1 MDVYHWPSPAGNFG
15 DDLNTWLWDFLLPGY
30 RGKQTDTL
38 IVGVGTVL
46 DTALLPEKR
55 KKLVLGSGTGYGTS
69 PSVANKECWD
79 VRCVRGP
86 LSAEKLGLSSSLGII
101 DPAVLISDMEQ
112 FQNLPKKH
120 GTVFVPHWESAIHGC
135 WDEVCERVD
144 ISYVDPCADAHEVI
158 STIAQSSLV
167 IAESMHAAI
176 LADAFRVPW
185 IAVTT
190 SKQIN
195 PFKWQDWAR
204 SLEMNYHPQLL
215 SLSSPMEAGAK
226 GESYYGLR
234 WPKTGE
240 QGVAAS
246 DPTASENTAE
256 TTTLKTRLK
265 VLLSSRAARKIF
277 IIPAVNSLKKSL
289 KAEPQLSNE
298 EVLSRQ
304 KARFYD
310 VMECVKRDY
319 GI

>member
-1 MDVYHWPSPAGNFG
+1 M
-15 DDLNTWLWDFLLPGY
+15 PGY
-30 RGKQTDTL
+30 RSKKIDTL
-38 IVGVGTVL
+38 LVGVGTVL

-69 PSVANKECWD
+69 PSVANKEFWD

-112 FQNLPKKH
+112 FKNLPKKH
-120 GTVFVPHWESAIHGC
+120 GTVFVPHWETALHGC
-135 WDEVCERVD
+135 WDEVCERVG

-158 STIAQSSLV
+158 SSIAQSSLV

-195 PFKWQDWAR
+195 PFKWQDWAS

-234 WPKTGE
+234 WPKSDEQDEATSDQTAIKNTGE
-240 QGVAAS
+240 V
-246 DPTASENTAE
+246 
-256 TTTLKTRLK
+256 TTLKIRLK
-265 VLLSSRAARKIF
+265 ALLSSQAARKIF
-277 IIPAVNSLKKSL
+277 ILPAVKSIKKSL

-310 VMECVKRDY
+310 VMESVKRDY